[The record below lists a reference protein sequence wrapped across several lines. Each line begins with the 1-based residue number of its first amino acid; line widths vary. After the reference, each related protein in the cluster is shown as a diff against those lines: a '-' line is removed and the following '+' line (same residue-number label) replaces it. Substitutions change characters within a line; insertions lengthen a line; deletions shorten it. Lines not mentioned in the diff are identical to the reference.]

1 MTTLLR
7 KLQEKFPDRS
17 RDELYGLIMCGEIE
31 IGGERI
37 RDPRAVIA
45 ADAEPRIRARQFVSR
60 GGIKL
65 AAALDDFGIAPEGL
79 TVLDAGSSTGGFT
92 DCLLQRGAALV
103 HAVDVGTNQLA
114 WSLRSRSDVR
124 VYERTNIMSLDSLD
138 PTPDIATCDLS
149 FRSLRGVANHILSL
163 TAKRQLIALAKP
175 QFEWGDTPD
184 SFDGVVRDVDTV
196 LEILIA
202 LVCAL
207 REEQV
212 HVVDVAESTIAGREG
227 NREFFLDLRPNRGS
241 GSIDATELVR
251 LAVHHPKDSLD
262 SGSHTS
268 GLSGAK

>member
-1 MTTLLR
+1 MTVLLR
-7 KLQEKFPDRS
+7 KLQEQFPEKS

-31 IGGERI
+31 IDGGRI
-37 RDPRAVIA
+37 RDPRAMVA
-45 ADAEPRIRARQFVSR
+45 ADAVPRIRPRQFVSR

-65 AAALDDFGIAPEGL
+65 AAALDAFGIAPEGL

-114 WSLRSRSDVR
+114 WTLRSRSDVR
-124 VYERTNIMSLDSLD
+124 LYEQTNIMSLDSLD
-138 PTPDIATCDLS
+138 PPPDIATCDLS
-149 FRSLRGVANHILSL
+149 FRSLRGAASHILSL
-163 TAKRQLIALAKP
+163 TARRQVIALAKP
-175 QFEWGDTPD
+175 QFEWVDTPD
-184 SFDGVVRDVDTV
+184 SFDGVVRDVDTL

-202 LVCAL
+202 LVYAL

-212 HVVDVAESTIAGREG
+212 HVVDVAESSIAGREG
-227 NREFFLDLRPNRGS
+227 NREFFLHLRPAPEGS
-241 GSIDATELVR
+241 VDVAEFVR
-251 LAVHHPKDSLD
+251 LAVHHPNDFLD